1 MINSLD
7 EEKIN
12 LALNIAK
19 NMTIERLSQYP
30 NYGVYIHAQDQI
42 KFIEELLQ
50 KGKVPDQQEK
60 DFVDI
65 ALMSVK
71 ELDTSEPD
79 YSDVLCELSYLFK
92 GLKQV

>member
-7 EEKIN
+7 KKKIN

-19 NMTIERLSQYP
+19 NMTIERLNQYP

-50 KGKVPDQQEK
+50 KGNVPDQQEK

-71 ELDTSEPD
+71 ELDVSEPD

-92 GLKQV
+92 GLKQL